1 MSETTLQPFAQDL
14 MSLETKEKELSL
26 EIANLEAELVN
37 SELYIKLRDK
47 KEALAVLQK
56 THEEKERDTIKAMVS
71 IGLKSAEF
79 FNRKFTLVQ
88 TPWAVEV
95 LDETKIP
102 KEYFKEKVTTSLD
115 KKLLGADLKDGKS
128 VDGVILKVD
137 RRLRVTDKDTKSL
150 I

>member
-88 TPWAVEV
+88 TP
-95 LDETKIP
+95 
-102 KEYFKEKVTTSLD
+102 
-115 KKLLGADLKDGKS
+115 
-128 VDGVILKVD
+128 
-137 RRLRVTDKDTKSL
+137 
-150 I
+150 